1 MMRIRILTQPKF
13 VNFFFFFI
21 FKSFWIQ
28 VVGNAV
34 DEWKAALEAASAS
47 ASASA
52 SDSASASASDSASAS
67 AFKRESERKESVAEP
82 ENVPDMVI
90 IRITLAVLWNRN
102 FFSGSGSYF

>member
-1 MMRIRILTQPKF
+1 M
-13 VNFFFFFI
+13 
-21 FKSFWIQ
+21 
-28 VVGNAV
+28 
-34 DEWKAALEAASAS
+34 DEWKAALEASSAS
-47 ASASA
+47 A
-52 SDSASASASDSASAS
+52 SASASASDSASAS